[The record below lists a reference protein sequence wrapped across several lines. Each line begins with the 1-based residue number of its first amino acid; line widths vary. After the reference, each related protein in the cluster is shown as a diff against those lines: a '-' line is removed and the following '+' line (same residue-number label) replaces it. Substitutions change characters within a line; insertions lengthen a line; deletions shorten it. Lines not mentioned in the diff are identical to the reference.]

1 MYMCIHISLPPYLYS
16 IYLHLKPLYKYIYIY
31 MYPSTSTSV
40 YLSLFVYLYIYI
52 CMFMCVYIYTYTI
65 TGFGVGDPRLAPF
78 VDLTKDIA
86 TAVARTRTMIP
97 TCRAEA
103 INKDESTNK

>member
-31 MYPSTSTSV
+31 VSI
-40 YLSLFVYLYIYI
+40 YIYI
-52 CMFMCVYIYTYTI
+52 CISIFICLSIYIYVCLCVCIYIYTYTI